1 MWGLLLLSG
10 GAGAAGTAQ
19 AGWPESN
26 FSSQGKDVTTWR
38 NVAFFSHLIVT
49 EQRYRDG
56 GDSADTSSVAWSG
69 VSKFPSS
76 HLCFKAHFFGKFSR
90 KYHAPNGSFCAFP
103 CCWHRVRVP
112 SPPGLGDNDAFASLC
127 STGEE
132 EKTQNRAEAH
142 QLIAS

>member
-1 MWGLLLLSG
+1 MGVAAAERWGWRSRDS
-10 GAGAAGTAQ
+10 
-19 AGWPESN
+19 AGWVAGE
-26 FSSQGKDVTTWR
+26 QLLIAGKR
-38 NVAFFSHLIVT
+38 CYNVEKHGIFSHLIVT

-56 GDSADTSSVAWSG
+56 DDSADTSSVAWSG

-90 KYHAPNGSFCAFP
+90 KNHAPNGSFCAFP

-132 EKTQNRAEAH
+132 EKTQNGAEAH